1 MILLKPAHSNVS
13 SFFCHPCVTQILKLY
28 FLSFIERS
36 YTVRPVNFWMDKILE
51 NETKEALQPT
61 TNEYKD
67 VFVKK
72 TMSDSYVEEY
82 LPFKSSPT
90 LLDEYITTGGKIRMS
105 KILEDLDALAGS
117 ISYKHM
123 DTFVDSP
130 PLTVVTA
137 SLDRMEVLMPNTIE
151 DLKLS
156 GHVAHVGK
164 SSMESKCYRKNSVSV
179 TLLIISHYSLS
190 QVGNCS

>member
-1 MILLKPAHSNVS
+1 
-13 SFFCHPCVTQILKLY
+13 
-28 FLSFIERS
+28 
-36 YTVRPVNFWMDKILE
+36 MDKILE
-51 NETKEALQPT
+51 NENKKIIDSS
-61 TNEYKD
+61 TNKYKD

-82 LPFKSSPT
+82 LPFKSSPA
-90 LLDEYITTGGKIRMS
+90 LLDEYITTGGKIRLS

-137 SLDRMEVLMPNTIE
+137 SLDRMELLMPNTIE
-151 DLKLS
+151 DFKLS

-164 SSMESKCYRKNSVSV
+164 SSMESKEM
-179 TLLIISHYSLS
+179 
-190 QVGNCS
+190 